1 MRLRFPEAR
10 VDSPPHSSSRTSPA
24 MTTLLSDADRKRI
37 LDSLTS
43 EDLNI
48 LQEAFTVYDKNQDG
62 TITTKEL
69 STVMRSLG
77 QNPTDAEVQDIIN
90 EVDVDGSGSMEFPE
104 FCVMMVKKMS
114 ESNTENEVMEAYRV
128 FDKDRDGFI
137 TRAELR
143 MIFAAL
149 PERLSNEE
157 IEEMLEAADEDG
169 ESPLSPSNIFFM
181 LEGRHK

>member
-1 MRLRFPEAR
+1 M
-10 VDSPPHSSSRTSPA
+10 
-24 MTTLLSDADRKRI
+24 
-37 LDSLTS
+37 
-43 EDLNI
+43 
-48 LQEAFTVYDKNQDG
+48 YDKNNDG

-128 FDKDRDGFI
+128 FDKEREGFI

-149 PERLSNEE
+149 PERVAAEE
-157 IEEMLEAADEDG
+157 IDEMLEAADEDG
-169 ESPLSPSNIFFM
+169 E
-181 LEGRHK
+181 